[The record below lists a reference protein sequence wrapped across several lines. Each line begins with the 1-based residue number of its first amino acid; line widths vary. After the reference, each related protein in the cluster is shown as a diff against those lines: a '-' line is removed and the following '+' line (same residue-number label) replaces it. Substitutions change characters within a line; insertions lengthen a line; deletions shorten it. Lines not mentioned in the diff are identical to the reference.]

1 MNRRA
6 FLGLAGGVFIGPPL
20 SAGRVDAQGPSKPAR
35 VGILFPSMDN
45 KLFRPYFE
53 GFRRRMTGLG
63 YETGRN
69 LTLLHE
75 FGDDQRTR
83 LVTGAAR
90 LRDLHPDVILAIAPA
105 AVEVASRTTKDIP
118 LIAVD
123 HSTDPIEAGYV
134 KTLAHPG
141 GNITGI
147 FMDFPELAGKWL
159 DLLKASTPSLKR
171 VALAWDPSTGMAQLN
186 AARQAAGVLMLQV
199 FRVEVRAQ
207 AEFDAAFRTAARQG
221 ANGLVALTS
230 PVFSTALRR
239 MAELALRYRMP
250 TLVPFPAYAKSGGLI
265 AYGPDVVI
273 MYEQAAVMVGKVLS
287 STPIA
292 DIPVERPSR
301 FTLALNVS
309 AAKALGLTF
318 PPSLLA
324 QADQVME

>member
-6 FLGLAGGVFIGPPL
+6 FLGLAGGLFVGAPL
-20 SAGRVDAQGPSKPAR
+20 SAVRVEAQGPSKHAR
-35 VGILFPSMDN
+35 VGVLFPSMDN
-45 KLFRPYFE
+45 TVFRTYFE

-63 YETGRN
+63 YEAGRN
-69 LTLLHE
+69 LTFLYE

-83 LVTGAAR
+83 LVTRAAR
-90 LRDLHPDVILAIAPA
+90 LRDLRPDAIVAIAPA
-105 AVEVASRTTKDIP
+105 AVEVASRATKDIP

-123 HSTDPIEAGYV
+123 HGTDPISAGYV
-134 KTLAHPG
+134 KTLARPG

-159 DLLKASTPSLKR
+159 ELLKATTPSLKR
-171 VALAWDPSTGMAQLN
+171 VALAWDPSTGTAQLD
-186 AARQAAGVLMLQV
+186 AARQAAEVLTLQV
-199 FRVEVRAQ
+199 SLVEVRTQ
-207 AEFDAAFRTAARQG
+207 ADFDRAFRTAASQG

-230 PVFSTALRR
+230 PIFNTALRH
-239 MAELALRYRMP
+239 MAELAIRHGVP

-265 AYGPDVVI
+265 AYGPDVLR

-287 STPIA
+287 ATPVA
-292 DIPVERPSR
+292 DIPVERPTR

-324 QADQVME
+324 RADEVIE